1 MHVFCIYLYIC
12 IHSLHELTACIYYKL
27 AIDRGLRGCDPDGE
41 HILHLEHA
49 KSIIQN
55 TKPSASHTPHQPPN
69 LPKPL
74 QSHATSNNNN
84 SSTGQQQPDN
94 GFERSLSLLN
104 DLNEAIRLAPLA
116 LQAVYEESPL
126 ECQRLATSQ
135 GWCTILCCT
144 ESAPEQPA
152 YSLFAT
158 DHSSH
163 TDNTTDN
170 KQTHT
175 ATIANTT
182 TDNTHPTHTT
192 DTKVNSNSSG
202 NSNSSVSKKK
212 KEAVLAI
219 RGTSSV
225 QDIVTDIRSAPHKF
239 PPRCVYIGSIF
250 TPILSLIY
258 PIFLTHLLIYI
269 YT

>member
-1 MHVFCIYLYIC
+1 M
-12 IHSLHELTACIYYKL
+12 
-27 AIDRGLRGCDPDGE
+27 RGCDPDGE

-49 KSIIQN
+49 KTITQHV
-55 TKPSASHTPHQPPN
+55 KPSTSQTSYQPPRPHQPQP
-69 LPKPL
+69 
-74 QSHATSNNNN
+74 QSYTNNNN
-84 SSTGQQQPDN
+84 STNNSTIPTQQQQSQSQSDN
-94 GFERSLSLLN
+94 GFERSLALLN

-158 DHSSH
+158 DHSH
-163 TDNTTDN
+163 TTHD
-170 KQTHT
+170 KQTPTNKT
-175 ATIANTT
+175 ATNNNDQHNATN
-182 TDNTHPTHTT
+182 TDNTHTTNTNSSVHATHTT
-192 DTKVNSNSSG
+192 DTKVNSNHSSI
-202 NSNSSVSKKK
+202 NSNSNVCSSSKK

-239 PPRCVYIGSIF
+239 PPR
-250 TPILSLIY
+250 
-258 PIFLTHLLIYI
+258 
-269 YT
+269 